1 MRKKLKA
8 AYEQEMAYAKSLY
21 KHKQFKDCFYHLERA
36 HILGQKFTLPHI
48 ISHWWMLKV
57 GIKTKSVSEVI
68 GQGIRILAALI
79 FSRIWVPYGNTGG
92 TNISAFK
99 SLPISEDLQ
108 KYLDN

>member
-8 AYEQEMAYAKSLY
+8 AYKREMANAKVLY
-21 KHKQFKDCFYHLERA
+21 KHRQFKDCFYHLERA
-36 HILGQKFTLPHI
+36 HILGQKFTLAHI

-57 GIKTKSVSEVI
+57 GVKTKSIGEVM
-68 GQGIRILAALI
+68 GQSTRIVAALI

-99 SLPISEDLQ
+99 SLPIPDDLQ